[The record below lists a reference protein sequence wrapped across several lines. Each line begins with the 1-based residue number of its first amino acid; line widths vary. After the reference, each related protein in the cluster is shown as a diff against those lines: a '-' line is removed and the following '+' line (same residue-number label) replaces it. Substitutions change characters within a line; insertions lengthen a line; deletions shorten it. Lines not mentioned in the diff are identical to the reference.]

1 MRVEDGR
8 EIPAGQRTVN
18 LCHGQGAKIHLF
30 HSIRPPL
37 RSHTTLIVANVIC
50 FIHRPCVCVCVRI
63 GKKLIRWM
71 KQKKNVLLCYGL
83 CRHLPPL
90 HFLRFHAECSWF
102 FTFSRDFPPPRL
114 HLDSWRN
121 GSLCSLDDVWLN
133 TFLNLS
139 LFYARQDSVR
149 I

>member
-30 HSIRPPL
+30 YSIRPPTKI
-37 RSHTTLIVANVIC
+37 SHHA
-50 FIHRPCVCVCVRI
+50 HRRQRYLLYPSAVCVCVRI